1 VTTLA
6 SNLRDIESLNQ
17 RGGRMLSVVDLIAD
31 GTLDVPCAGY
41 LLAEVSRGAS
51 FICAAGPGGVG
62 KTTLMA
68 SLLSFLP
75 PTERIV
81 TVISPWDMDEPD
93 GAECYLCHEIGAG
106 GYFGYMWGD
115 DAARFLSLGAQ
126 GRIAATL
133 HAETVPEL
141 SRQLLGPD
149 NRVAPADLA
158 AIGLLA
164 FMVREG
170 GRRRVSSVHE
180 ADPGDEPSF
189 TQSIEWRPD
198 TDTFFLRPL
207 GCLDGMCASVG
218 SGDPLVMRATDLVQG
233 LVDEDAR
240 DLKEVMAA
248 VADFYA
254 ATR

>member
-1 VTTLA
+1 MHP
-6 SNLRDIESLNQ
+6 NLREIESLNQ

-41 LLAEVSRGAS
+41 LLAEVTRGAS
-51 FICAAGPGGVG
+51 FLCAAGPGGVG

-68 SLLSFLP
+68 GLLSFLP

-81 TVISPWDMDEPD
+81 TVTDPGDIDEPD
-93 GAECYLCHEIGAG
+93 GAVCYLCHEIGAG

-115 DAARFLSLGAQ
+115 DAAKFFSLGAR

-133 HAETVPEL
+133 HADSVAEL
-141 SRQLLGPD
+141 SQQLLGPH
-149 NRVAPADLA
+149 NRVVPADLA
-158 AIGLLA
+158 GIGLLA

-170 GRRRVSSVHE
+170 GKRRVSSVHE

-189 TQSIEWRPD
+189 TEAIAWRPD
-198 TDTFFLRPL
+198 TDTFDLRPL

-218 SGDPLVMRATDLVQG
+218 GGDPRVTHATDFIQS
-233 LVDEDAR
+233 LVDENAR
-240 DLKEVMAA
+240 DLEEVMAA
-248 VADFYA
+248 VADFHTA
-254 ATR
+254 AP